1 MALTFLSTLY
11 VGSQMERGASPESI
25 GELLEGW
32 TFAVPLMA
40 ILLAHEFGHYF
51 AGRYHRVDV
60 SPPYFIPMPFF
71 LLGTMGAVIRMQ
83 GDIRSRAALLD
94 IGAAGPLAGMA
105 IALPV
110 VIVGLMISPVEA
122 LPQDGTPYLIE
133 GRSILYLALIQLT
146 KGDIASGY
154 DVMLS
159 PTALAGWAG
168 LLVTMINLVPVGQLD
183 GGHIA
188 YALFGPSQD
197 IYSERIRKALPA
209 VALVVGLAYG
219 LPAYFEG
226 LRGERLV
233 QEFAAG
239 AHWIIWALLLWWMKR
254 AAGAKHPPTG
264 SKPLGTARRRIA
276 WLTLVLFVLL
286 AMPSWLRIQ

>member
-1 MALTFLSTLY
+1 MLLTFLSTLY
-11 VGSQMERGASPESI
+11 VGSQMERAASPSTLS
-25 GELLEGW
+25 ELLAGW
-32 TFAVPLMA
+32 TFSVPLMA

-71 LLGTMGAVIRMQ
+71 LLGTMGAVIRMR
-83 GDIRSRAALLD
+83 GEIRSRAALLD
-94 IGAAGPLAGMA
+94 IGASGPLAGMA
-105 IALPV
+105 VALPV
-110 VIVGLMISPVEA
+110 VIVGLLISPVEA

-133 GRSILYLALIQLT
+133 GRSILYLALIELT
-146 KGDIASGY
+146 KGEIPVGH

-188 YALFGPSQD
+188 YALFGPEQD
-197 IYSERIRKALPA
+197 RYSEWIRFSLPAIALLVGVAYALPA
-209 VALVVGLAYG
+209 YLD
-219 LPAYFEG
+219 G

-239 AHWIIWALLLWWMKR
+239 AHWLIWAGLLWWMKR

-264 SKPLGTARRRIA
+264 SVPLGPGRRKVA
-276 WLTLVLFVLL
+276 WFTLILFALL
-286 AMPSWLRIQ
+286 VMPSWLRIQ